1 MSSLSL
7 VIHQM
12 NAKGRSGVIVDKDKV
27 SWGSE
32 VVASV
37 LNLDTTRWR
46 SMTIEKELYVVR
58 QIKY

>member
-1 MSSLSL
+1 MSSLHL

-32 VVASV
+32 AGASV
-37 LNLDTTRWR
+37 LNLDTNSMEKYDYRRRTLR
-46 SMTIEKELYVVR
+46 STSD
-58 QIKY
+58 

>member
-32 VVASV
+32 AVASV
-37 LNLDTTRWR
+37 LNLDTNSMEKYDYRRRTLR
-46 SMTIEKELYVVR
+46 SR
-58 QIKY
+58 SD